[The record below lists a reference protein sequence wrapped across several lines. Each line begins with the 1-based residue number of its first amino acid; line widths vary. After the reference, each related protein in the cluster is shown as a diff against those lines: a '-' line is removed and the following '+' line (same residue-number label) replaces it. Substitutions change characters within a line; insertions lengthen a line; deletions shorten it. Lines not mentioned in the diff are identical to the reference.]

1 MATHS
6 LAAMTVPELRVELSL
21 AVTQLTNIGA
31 SLSGTR
37 GAERIEIEETM
48 VEAREYIRIIK
59 ARIARL
65 ERVGR
70 N

>member
-1 MATHS
+1 MATDS
-6 LAAMTVPELRVELSL
+6 LATMSIPELRVELTL

-37 GAERIEIEETM
+37 GGERIEIEETLK
-48 VEAREYIRIIK
+48 EAREYVHIIK